1 MNTEVIPKAAYSN
14 GLQETG
20 QDGVVFTMPASRKK
34 LMSVDIRPDIDTL
47 VFSRQFIAYNLMDEN
62 KVFPNIRKIYIE
74 NGVRGIKIKNST
86 FPNVEQVV
94 SESSSFASGE
104 MLIEVGLY
112 NQYTLINAFI
122 KKADRRFKLGRYY
135 IYRRPCT

>member
-1 MNTEVIPKAAYSN
+1 
-14 GLQETG
+14 
-20 QDGVVFTMPASRKK
+20 
-34 LMSVDIRPDIDTL
+34 
-47 VFSRQFIAYNLMDEN
+47 MDEN

-112 NQYTLINAFI
+112 NQYTLINTFI
-122 KKADRRFKLGRYY
+122 KKPTD
-135 IYRRPCT
+135 I

>member
-1 MNTEVIPKAAYSN
+1 MNTEVISKAAYSN
-14 GLQETG
+14 GLQENG

-34 LMSVDIRPDIDTL
+34 FMSVYIRPDIDTL
-47 VFSRQFIAYNLMDEN
+47 VFSRKFIEYNLMDEN
-62 KVFPNIRKIYIE
+62 KVFPNIKKICIE

-112 NQYTLINAFI
+112 N
-122 KKADRRFKLGRYY
+122 
-135 IYRRPCT
+135 